1 MIWKKVYNTSF
12 LALLFTSFLLDEEEG
27 KCICFGEASEMIDQ
41 YKKAKY
47 PIQILKNST
56 VETEDRNCILVSTKG
71 NEKVKDQYDQCID
84 ALKGTLISSLS
95 KLRRT

>member
-1 MIWKKVYNTSF
+1 
-12 LALLFTSFLLDEEEG
+12 
-27 KCICFGEASEMIDQ
+27 MIDQ

-71 NEKVKDQYDQCID
+71 NEKVKDQYDECIA

-95 KLRRT
+95 KLRMT